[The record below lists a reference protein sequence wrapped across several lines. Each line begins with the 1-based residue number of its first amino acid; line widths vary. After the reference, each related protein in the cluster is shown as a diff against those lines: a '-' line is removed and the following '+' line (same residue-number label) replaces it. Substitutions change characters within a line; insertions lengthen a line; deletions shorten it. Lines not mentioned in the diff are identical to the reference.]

1 MQTPQVFNYELLKKA
16 YDTGKYID
24 MTDETRV
31 MFEEYGIKPTF
42 LEGVK
47 ICLK

>member
-1 MQTPQVFNYELLKKA
+1 
-16 YDTGKYID
+16 

-42 LEGVK
+42 VEGGDNLYKVTYPKDIAFLESFFDE
-47 ICLK
+47 L